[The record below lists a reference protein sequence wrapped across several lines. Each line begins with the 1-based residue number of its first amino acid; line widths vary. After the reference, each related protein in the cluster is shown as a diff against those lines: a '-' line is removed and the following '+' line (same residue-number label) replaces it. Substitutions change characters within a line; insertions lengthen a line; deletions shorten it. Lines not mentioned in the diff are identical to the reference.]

1 MLISFEQA
9 FSWLKFAYA
18 ILLLVDLLFLT
29 SYWMM
34 YLDIDDM
41 EEEIEE
47 EEEASTF
54 QAGDGKVFTDRL
66 VFLFFV
72 LIQGYIYKKY
82 CGLWGGEDG
91 RWGKNTGIGK
101 KCKREERKRP
111 EGCIKTG

>member
-9 FSWLKFAYA
+9 FYWLKFAYA

-54 QAGDGKVFTDRL
+54 QAGDGKVVTDRSVL
-66 VFLFFV
+66 LF
-72 LIQGYIYKKY
+72 I
-82 CGLWGGEDG
+82 W
-91 RWGKNTGIGK
+91 
-101 KCKREERKRP
+101 
-111 EGCIKTG
+111 

>member
-82 CGLWGGEDG
+82 CGLWGEGGFID
-91 RWGKNTGIGK
+91 RYAQYIDHIDF
-101 KCKREERKRP
+101 RECSCHIFFYEYA
-111 EGCIKTG
+111 